1 MSETQMSE
9 TPMSETPMSE
19 TMTQG
24 IKIQVVPKFL
34 AEKSNP
40 QANKFIFS
48 YTVTI
53 TNTSKIAAQLVSRKW
68 IIKDADGDIDTVEGP
83 GVVGEK
89 PVLQP
94 GQSFEYTS
102 FCPLETPFGTMEG
115 HYNMVAADGRRFK
128 AIIEPFGLAIPGSL
142 N

>member
-1 MSETQMSE
+1 MSEAVTN
-9 TPMSETPMSE
+9 
-19 TMTQG
+19 G
-24 IKIQVVPKFL
+24 VKVAVRARFL
-34 AEKSNP
+34 EERSNP
-40 QANKFIFS
+40 QTNKFIFA

-53 TNTSKIAAQLVSRKW
+53 TNTEAAPVQLISRKW
-68 IIKDADGDIDTVEGP
+68 IIKDADGDIETVEGP
-83 GVVGEK
+83 GVVGER

-115 HYNMVAADGRRFK
+115 HYNMVAADGTRFE
-128 AIIEPFGLAIPGSL
+128 ARIAPFGLATPGAL

>member
-1 MSETQMSE
+1 MSEAT
-9 TPMSETPMSE
+9 TR
-19 TMTQG
+19 G
-24 IKIQVVPKFL
+24 VRIQVSSRFL
-34 AEKSNP
+34 EERSNP
-40 QANKFIFS
+40 QANRFVFA

-53 TNTSKIAAQLVSRKW
+53 TNTETSTVQLLSRKW
-68 IIKDADGDIDTVEGP
+68 IIKDADGDVETVEGP

-102 FCPLETPFGTMEG
+102 FCPLDTPFGTMEG
-115 HYNMVAADGRRFK
+115 HYNMVASDGSRFE
-128 AIIEPFGLAIPGSL
+128 ARIAPFGLATPGTL

>member
-1 MSETQMSE
+1 MSET
-9 TPMSETPMSE
+9 T
-19 TMTQG
+19 TQG
-24 IKIQVVPKFL
+24 TRVQVTTRFL
-34 AEKSNP
+34 EEKSNP
-40 QANKFIFS
+40 QAKKFIFA

-53 TNTSKIAAQLVSRKW
+53 TNTGKIAVQLISRRW
-68 IIKDADGDIDTVEGP
+68 VIKDADGDIETVEGP

-102 FCPLETPFGTMEG
+102 FCPLETPFGSMEG
-115 HYNMVAADGRRFK
+115 HYNMVAADGSRFK
-128 AIIEPFGLAIPGSL
+128 AMIDPFGHAIPGPL

>member
-1 MSETQMSE
+1 MSETI
-9 TPMSETPMSE
+9 TN
-19 TMTQG
+19 G
-24 IKIQVVPKFL
+24 VKVQVSTRFL
-34 AEKSNP
+34 EERSNP
-40 QANKFIFS
+40 QTNKFIFA

-53 TNTSKIAAQLVSRKW
+53 TNTESVPVQLMSRKW
-68 IIKDADGDIDTVEGP
+68 IIKDADGDIETVEGP

-115 HYNMVAADGRRFK
+115 HYNMVAADGSRFQ
-128 AIIEPFGLAIPGSL
+128 AMVAAFRLATPGAL

>member
-1 MSETQMSE
+1 MSEAT
-9 TPMSETPMSE
+9 TN
-19 TMTQG
+19 G
-24 IKIQVVPKFL
+24 IKVEVKTRFL
-34 AEKSNP
+34 EERSNP
-40 QANKFIFS
+40 QVNKFLFA

-53 TNTSKIAAQLVSRKW
+53 TNLEAMPVQLMSRKW
-68 IIKDADGDIDTVEGP
+68 VITDADGDVETVEGP

-102 FCPLETPFGTMEG
+102 FCPLETPFGKMEG
-115 HYNMVAADGRRFK
+115 HYNMVAADGSTFEAK
-128 AIIEPFGLAIPGSL
+128 IAPFGLATPTTL

>member
-1 MSETQMSE
+1 MSDAT
-9 TPMSETPMSE
+9 TN
-19 TMTQG
+19 G
-24 IKIQVVPKFL
+24 VKVQVAARYV
-34 AEKSNP
+34 EERSNP
-40 QANKFIFS
+40 HANKFIFA

-53 TNTSKIAAQLVSRKW
+53 TNTEAAPVQLLSRKW
-68 IIKDADGDIDTVEGP
+68 IIKDADGDIETIEGP

-115 HYNMVAADGRRFK
+115 HYNMVAADGSRFE
-128 AIIEPFGLAIPGSL
+128 ARIAPFGLATPGPL

>member
-1 MSETQMSE
+1 MSETITNGVKVSV
-9 TPMSETPMSE
+9 SSR
-19 TMTQG
+19 
-24 IKIQVVPKFL
+24 FL
-34 AEKSNP
+34 EERSNP
-40 QANKFIFS
+40 QTNKFIFA

-53 TNTSKIAAQLVSRKW
+53 TNEEAVPVQLVSRKW
-68 IIKDADGDIDTVEGP
+68 IIKDADGDIETVEGP

-102 FCPLETPFGTMEG
+102 FCPLGTPFGTMEG
-115 HYNMVAADGRRFK
+115 YYNMVAADGSRFQ
-128 AIIEPFGLAIPGSL
+128 ARIAPFGLATPGPL

>member
-1 MSETQMSE
+1 MSDAIHNPAPDAT
-9 TPMSETPMSE
+9 TN
-19 TMTQG
+19 G
-24 IKIQVVPKFL
+24 VRVQVSTRYL
-34 AEKSNP
+34 EERSNP
-40 QANKFIFS
+40 HAKKFIFA

-53 TNTSKIAAQLVSRKW
+53 TNTAAVPVQLVSRKW
-68 IIKDADGDIDTVEGP
+68 IIKDADGDIETVEGP

-102 FCPLETPFGTMEG
+102 YCPLETPFGTMEG
-115 HYNMVAADGRRFK
+115 HYNMVAADGARFE
-128 AIIEPFGLAIPGSL
+128 ARIPRFGLATPGAL

>member
-1 MSETQMSE
+1 MSDAITNGVKVEVATR
-9 TPMSETPMSE
+9 
-19 TMTQG
+19 
-24 IKIQVVPKFL
+24 FL
-34 AEKSNP
+34 EERSNP
-40 QANKFIFS
+40 HSNKFIFA

-53 TNTSKIAAQLVSRKW
+53 TNTEARPVQLISRKW
-68 IIKDADGDIDTVEGP
+68 IITDADGDVETVEGP

-115 HYNMVAADGRRFK
+115 HYNMVAADGSRFE
-128 AIIEPFGLAIPGSL
+128 ARIAPFGLAIPGSL
-142 N
+142 H

>member
-1 MSETQMSE
+1 MSESITN
-9 TPMSETPMSE
+9 
-19 TMTQG
+19 G
-24 IKIQVVPKFL
+24 VKVQVSSRFL
-34 AEKSNP
+34 EERSNP
-40 QANKFIFS
+40 QTNKFIFA

-53 TNTSKIAAQLVSRKW
+53 TNTESMPVQLLSRKW
-68 IIKDADGDIDTVEGP
+68 IIKDADGDVETVEGP
-83 GVVGEK
+83 GVVGEQ

-115 HYNMVAADGRRFK
+115 HYNMVAADGSRFQ
-128 AIIEPFGLAIPGSL
+128 AIIAPFGLATPGPL

>member
-1 MSETQMSE
+1 MSEAITN
-9 TPMSETPMSE
+9 
-19 TMTQG
+19 G
-24 IKIQVVPKFL
+24 VKVQVSARFL
-34 AEKSNP
+34 EERSNP
-40 QANKFIFS
+40 QTNKFIFA

-53 TNTSKIAAQLVSRKW
+53 TNLESAPVQLMSRKW
-68 IIKDADGDIDTVEGP
+68 IIKDADGDIETVEGP

-115 HYNMVAADGRRFK
+115 HYNMVSADGSIFEAK
-128 AIIEPFGLAIPGSL
+128 IAPFGLATPGAL

>member
-1 MSETQMSE
+1 MSETI
-9 TPMSETPMSE
+9 TN
-19 TMTQG
+19 G
-24 IKIQVVPKFL
+24 VKVQVTSRFL
-34 AEKSNP
+34 EERSNP
-40 QANKFIFS
+40 PARKFIFA

-53 TNTSKIAAQLVSRKW
+53 TNTESLAVQLMSRKW
-68 IIKDADGDIDTVEGP
+68 VIRDADGDIETVEGP

-115 HYNMVAADGRRFK
+115 HYNMVAADGSRFQAK
-128 AIIEPFGLAIPGSL
+128 IAPFGLAIPGAL

>member
-1 MSETQMSE
+1 MESVSPISETVTNGVKVRVSTRYLDE
-9 TPMSETPMSE
+9 R
-19 TMTQG
+19 
-24 IKIQVVPKFL
+24 
-34 AEKSNP
+34 SNP
-40 QANKFIFS
+40 HANKFIFA

-53 TNTSKIAAQLVSRKW
+53 TNTDSVPVQLMSRKW
-68 IIKDADGDIDTVEGP
+68 IIKDADGDIETVEGP

-115 HYNMVAADGRRFK
+115 HYNMVTAEGTRFQAK
-128 AIIEPFGLAIPGSL
+128 IAPFGLATPGAL

>member
-1 MSETQMSE
+1 MSEAITN
-9 TPMSETPMSE
+9 
-19 TMTQG
+19 G
-24 IKIQVVPKFL
+24 VRVQVTSRFL
-34 AEKSNP
+34 EERSNP
-40 QANKFIFS
+40 HTNKFVFA

-53 TNTSKIAAQLVSRKW
+53 TNLESSPVQLMSRKW
-68 IIKDADGDIDTVEGP
+68 IIKDADGDVETVEGP

-115 HYNMVAADGRRFK
+115 YYNMVAADGSRFQ
-128 AIIEPFGLAIPGSL
+128 ATIAPFGLAMPGAL

>member
-1 MSETQMSE
+1 MSEAT
-9 TPMSETPMSE
+9 TN
-19 TMTQG
+19 G
-24 IKIQVVPKFL
+24 VKVQVSSRFL
-34 AEKSNP
+34 EERSNP
-40 QANKFIFS
+40 QTNKFIFA

-53 TNTSKIAAQLVSRKW
+53 TNTEAIPVQLVSRKW
-68 IIKDADGDIDTVEGP
+68 IIKDADGDVETVEGP

-115 HYNMVAADGRRFK
+115 HYIMVAADGSRFQ
-128 AIIEPFGLAIPGSL
+128 ARIAPFGLATPGAL

>member
-1 MSETQMSE
+1 MSET
-9 TPMSETPMSE
+9 T
-19 TMTQG
+19 TQG
-24 IKIQVVPKFL
+24 TRVQVTTRFL
-34 AEKSNP
+34 EEKSNP
-40 QANKFIFS
+40 QAKKFIFS

-53 TNTSKIAAQLVSRKW
+53 TNTGKIAVQLISRRW
-68 IIKDADGDIDTVEGP
+68 VIKDADGDIETVEGP

-102 FCPLETPFGTMEG
+102 FCPLETPFGSMEG
-115 HYNMVAADGRRFK
+115 HYNMVAADGSRFK
-128 AIIEPFGLAIPGSL
+128 AMIDPFGLAIPGPL

>member
-1 MSETQMSE
+1 MSEAITK
-9 TPMSETPMSE
+9 
-19 TMTQG
+19 G
-24 IKIQVVPKFL
+24 VKIQVSSRFL
-34 AEKSNP
+34 EERSNP
-40 QANKFIFS
+40 QTNRFIFA

-53 TNTSKIAAQLVSRKW
+53 TNTEALPVQLISRKW
-68 IIKDADGDIDTVEGP
+68 IIKDADGDIETVEGP

-115 HYNMVAADGRRFK
+115 HYNMVASDGSRFEAK
-128 AIIEPFGLAIPGSL
+128 IAPFGLATPGTL

>member
-1 MSETQMSE
+1 MSEAT
-9 TPMSETPMSE
+9 TN
-19 TMTQG
+19 G
-24 IKIQVVPKFL
+24 VKVQVTSRFL
-34 AEKSNP
+34 EERSNP
-40 QANKFIFS
+40 QTNKFVFA

-53 TNTSKIAAQLVSRKW
+53 TNHETVPVQLISRKW
-68 IIKDADGDIDTVEGP
+68 IIKDADGDVETVEGP

-115 HYNMVAADGRRFK
+115 HYNMVAANGSRFQ
-128 AIIEPFGLAIPGSL
+128 AVIPPFGLATPGAL

>member
-1 MSETQMSE
+1 MARARGETSRK
-9 TPMSETPMSE
+9 
-19 TMTQG
+19 G
-24 IKIQVVPKFL
+24 VKVQVSARFL
-34 AEKSNP
+34 EERSNP
-40 QANKFIFS
+40 HTNKFVFA

-53 TNTSKIAAQLVSRKW
+53 TNTESVPVQLMSRKW
-68 IIKDADGDIDTVEGP
+68 IIKDADGDIETVEGP

-115 HYNMVAADGRRFK
+115 HYNMVSADGSRFQAK
-128 AIIEPFGLAIPGSL
+128 IAPFGLATPGAL

>member
-1 MSETQMSE
+1 MSDTVTNGVRVEVSAR
-9 TPMSETPMSE
+9 
-19 TMTQG
+19 
-24 IKIQVVPKFL
+24 FL
-34 AEKSNP
+34 EERSNP
-40 QANKFIFS
+40 QANKFIFA

-53 TNTSKIAAQLVSRKW
+53 TNTDAASVQLVSRKW
-68 IIKDADGDIDTVEGP
+68 IIKDADGDVETVEGP

-115 HYNMVAADGRRFK
+115 HYNMVGADGSRFE
-128 AIIEPFGLAIPGSL
+128 ARIAPFGLAIPGSL

>member
-1 MSETQMSE
+1 MSDAT
-9 TPMSETPMSE
+9 TN
-19 TMTQG
+19 G
-24 IKIQVVPKFL
+24 VKVQVASRFL
-34 AEKSNP
+34 EERSNP
-40 QANKFIFS
+40 HANKFMFA

-53 TNTSKIAAQLVSRKW
+53 TNTEAAPVQLVSRKW
-68 IIKDADGDIDTVEGP
+68 VITDADGDVETVEGP

-115 HYNMVAADGRRFK
+115 HYKMVAADGSRFE
-128 AIIEPFGLAIPGSL
+128 ARIAPFGLATPGAL

>member
-1 MSETQMSE
+1 VDSARANSETI
-9 TPMSETPMSE
+9 TR
-19 TMTQG
+19 G
-24 IKIQVVPKFL
+24 VKVQVTTRYL
-34 AEKSNP
+34 EERSNP
-40 QANKFIFS
+40 HANKFIFA

-53 TNTSKIAAQLVSRKW
+53 TNTESVPVQLMSRKW
-68 IIKDADGDIDTVEGP
+68 IITDADGDVETVEGP
-83 GVVGEK
+83 GVVGEQ

-115 HYNMVAADGRRFK
+115 HYNMVTAEGTRFQ
-128 AIIEPFGLAIPGSL
+128 ARISPFGLATPGTL

>member
-1 MSETQMSE
+1 MSEAT
-9 TPMSETPMSE
+9 TR
-19 TMTQG
+19 G
-24 IKIQVVPKFL
+24 VKVQVSSRFL
-34 AEKSNP
+34 EERSNP
-40 QANKFIFS
+40 QANRFIFA

-53 TNTSKIAAQLVSRKW
+53 TNTDSAAVQLLSRKW
-68 IIKDADGDIDTVEGP
+68 IIKDADGDVETVEGP

-102 FCPLETPFGTMEG
+102 FCPLDTPFGTMEG
-115 HYNMVAADGRRFK
+115 HYNMVASDGSKFEARI
-128 AIIEPFGLAIPGSL
+128 APFGLATPGTL

>member
-1 MSETQMSE
+1 MSEAITNGVKVHVS
-9 TPMSETPMSE
+9 SR
-19 TMTQG
+19 
-24 IKIQVVPKFL
+24 FL
-34 AEKSNP
+34 EERSNP
-40 QANKFIFS
+40 QTNKFIFA

-53 TNTSKIAAQLVSRKW
+53 TNTEAVPVQLVSRKW
-68 IIKDADGDIDTVEGP
+68 IIKDADGDIETVEGP

-102 FCPLETPFGTMEG
+102 FCPLGTPFGTMEG
-115 HYNMVAADGRRFK
+115 HYNMVSADGSRFQ
-128 AIIEPFGLAIPGSL
+128 ARIAPFGLATPGPL